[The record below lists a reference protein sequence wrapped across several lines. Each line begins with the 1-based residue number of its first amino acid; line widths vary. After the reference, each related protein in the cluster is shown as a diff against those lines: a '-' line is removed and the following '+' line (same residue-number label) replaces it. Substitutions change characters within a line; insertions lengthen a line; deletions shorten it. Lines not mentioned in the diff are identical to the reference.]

1 MKHKID
7 EYFHKSSL
15 GIADNYNP
23 IELLE
28 EVNDYL
34 YEHNYENLN
43 EILLDTEN
51 DYKDLSENNE
61 SLLQDLNESLNL
73 EYKSIDEYK
82 EEIKKLIKLYSWRL
96 VLTIVN

>member
-7 EYFHKSSL
+7 EYFHKKAL
-15 GIADNYNP
+15 GINYTQDP

-82 EEIKKLIKLYSWRL
+82 EEIKKLIKLYS
-96 VLTIVN
+96 

>member
-28 EVNDYL
+28 ETKDYL
-34 YEHNYENLN
+34 YENDYEQLN
-43 EILLDTEN
+43 DILLDTEK

-73 EYKSIDEYK
+73 DYKSIDDYK
-82 EEIKKLIKLYSWRL
+82 EEIKKLIELYS
-96 VLTIVN
+96 